1 MRHPR
6 SAAPRGTPAGAAGA
20 LRRLRAALAL
30 ALHFLAAVPVSGLQT
45 AGVILRSALRRREAP
60 PSALV
65 RMRFAPMSARG
76 AALLSCMVSLTPG
89 TTVIDVDMERRELL
103 LHLLDASDAPALV
116 ADIRRRFEPGLLELF
131 GVRP

>member
-1 MRHPR
+1 MRAPR
-6 SAAPRGTPAGAAGA
+6 PAAPQGAPMGAAGT

-30 ALHFLAAVPVSGLQT
+30 ALHFVAAVPVSGLQT
-45 AGVILRSALRRREAP
+45 AGVILRSALRRGAPP

-65 RMRFAPMSARG
+65 RMRFAPLSARG

-116 ADIRRRFEPGLLELF
+116 ADIRRRFEPGLLDLF
-131 GVRP
+131 GDRA